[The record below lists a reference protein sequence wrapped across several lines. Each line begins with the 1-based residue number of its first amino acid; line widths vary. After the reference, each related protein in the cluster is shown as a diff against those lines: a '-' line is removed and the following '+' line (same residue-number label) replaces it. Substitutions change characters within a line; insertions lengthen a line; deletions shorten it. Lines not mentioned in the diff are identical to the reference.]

1 MPADTSKSSI
11 TGTNA
16 AAKDAGFAN
25 FYEFLLSYGLR
36 LSNYDDVQE
45 GKAILR
51 GMGYG
56 V

>member
-1 MPADTSKSSI
+1 MPSNAPKSSI
-11 TGTNA
+11 TGTEA
-16 AAKDAGFAN
+16 AAKDAGFSGFKN
-25 FYEFLLSYGLR
+25 FLESYGLR
-36 LSNYDDVQE
+36 IWNDDDIQE